1 MTREPWRERYLVF
14 GAPAFGP
21 EERAA
26 MLACLDSGWVGSGP
40 RVAELEERFRTYVGA
55 PAAVAVSS
63 CTAAL
68 HLALLALDLAP
79 GAEVVTSPMTF
90 AATANAVIHA
100 GLVPVFADCDPD
112 TGCLDP
118 AAIERAITPRTRAVI
133 PVHFAGRPCDMA
145 AIERIASA
153 RGLHVVED
161 CAHAIEAT
169 IGDRHCGTFGEL
181 GCFSFYVT
189 KNMTTIEGGMLVAR
203 SPETAARLKRLAL
216 HGLSA
221 DAWSRYGDEGFVHYQ
236 VEQPGFKYNL
246 TDLAASIG
254 LVQLGKLE
262 ARWERRRALW
272 DFYLRELSDLPLRL
286 PPPVPA
292 GVRHALH
299 LFTCRI
305 DPARTALSRD
315 EVIAALHALR
325 IGTGVHYTALHLH
338 PWYRDRFGFRPGDF
352 PAAEAIGA
360 QIFSIPL
367 SAAVGDADAADVV
380 RALREVLG

>member
-1 MTREPWRERYLVF
+1 
-14 GAPAFGP
+14 
-21 EERAA
+21 
-26 MLACLDSGWVGSGP
+26 
-40 RVAELEERFRTYVGA
+40 
-55 PAAVAVSS
+55 
-63 CTAAL
+63 
-68 HLALLALDLAP
+68 
-79 GAEVVTSPMTF
+79 MTF

>member
-1 MTREPWRERYLVF
+1 LTREPWRERYLVF

-169 IGDRHCGTFGEL
+169 IDDRHCGTFGEL

>member
-1 MTREPWRERYLVF
+1 
-14 GAPAFGP
+14 
-21 EERAA
+21 

-118 AAIERAITPRTRAVI
+118 AALERAITPRTRAVI

-145 AIERIASA
+145 AIERITTA

-169 IGDRHCGTFGEL
+169 IDDRHCGTFGEL

>member
-1 MTREPWRERYLVF
+1 LTREPWRERYLVF

-118 AAIERAITPRTRAVI
+118 AALERAITPRTRAVI

-145 AIERIASA
+145 AIERIAAA